1 MQGTA
6 VDVSSTMPSI
16 ISQSTFAA
24 AYYSCALATMHHTTS
39 GKIYNEFYGFDPDYN
54 ITIPIGIDSQ
64 SAIDT
69 ANSFRETQRTKHIA
83 RRFHFVRFAIG
94 CSQSVLFKTDGTENF
109 TNSLTKPLTADQLA
123 SETTIYEVE
132 VEP

>member
-1 MQGTA
+1 MA
-6 VDVSSTMPSI
+6 SVYI
-16 ISQSTFAA
+16 R
-24 AYYSCALATMHHTTS
+24 
-39 GKIYNEFYGFDPDYN
+39 KIYNEFNGFDPEYN

-94 CSQSVLFKTDGTENF
+94 CSQITLFKVDGLENCA
-109 TNSLTKPLTADQLA
+109 NSLTKPLTAEQLA
-123 SETTIYEVE
+123 SETKIYEVE

>member
-1 MQGTA
+1 MA
-6 VDVSSTMPSI
+6 SHY
-16 ISQSTFAA
+16 AKK
-24 AYYSCALATMHHTTS
+24 L
-39 GKIYNEFYGFDPDYN
+39 YNEFYGHDPGYH

-83 RRFHFVRFAIG
+83 RRFHFMKFAIG
-94 CSQSVLFKTDGTENF
+94 SSQITLFKVDGTENCA
-109 TNSLTKPLTADQLA
+109 NSLTKPLTADQLI
-123 SETTIYEVE
+123 SETAIYEVE